1 LRPKKPVL
9 WILLVI
15 GLGVILVGSIQLKAM
30 ADPGFLASLA
40 PSQSATTASGGNS
53 PGTESASP
61 AIDAT
66 PQGTPHP
73 TIESQGP
80 TNGASTAKHLD
91 SLTFPIRAAFY
102 YPWFP
107 EAWTQQGTF
116 PYTNY
121 TPTLGYY
128 DLSDPAIIQSQINA
142 MLYAHIQAGIAS
154 WWGPGTP
161 TDNRIAS
168 LLSVADSTPFK
179 WAIYYEQEG
188 YGNPDVSTLNSD
200 LTYISDHYS
209 NDPAFLRIDNRFVVF
224 VYADPTDGCEMVDRW
239 KQANSVNA
247 YIVLKVFSG
256 YQSCFNQPDGWHQYA
271 PANAEDSQGKYSFT
285 ISPGFWKVGETP
297 RLVRNLQQWKQSIQ
311 HMVNSGADLQLITTF
326 NEWGE
331 GTVVESAAQWQS
343 ASGYGQYLDAL
354 HSPTAA
360 QQNYL
365 PALLNDVANDPV
377 LLAVGDIASCT
388 SQGDEA
394 TAALIHNL
402 AGTIITL
409 GDNAYESGTI
419 DEYNQCYDPSWGVYK
434 ADTHPAVGNHDY
446 LTPGAQGYF
455 EYFGAA
461 AGDPQKGYYSYDIGA
476 WHIIVLNANCVEVGG
491 CNLNSPQV
499 KWLQSDLTSHPSL
512 CTLAYWH
519 QPLFSSGEIGSS
531 LQVKTFWQVLYQAGV
546 DLVLNGHEHDYE
558 RFAPQDPTGVPDPL
572 QGIREFVVGT
582 GGKNHTPITTTIA
595 NSEVYNDDTFGVLK
609 LTLHPTSYDW
619 KFLPVA
625 GSTFTD
631 SGSSTCH

>member
-311 HMVNSGADLQLITTF
+311 HMVNSGADFQLITTF